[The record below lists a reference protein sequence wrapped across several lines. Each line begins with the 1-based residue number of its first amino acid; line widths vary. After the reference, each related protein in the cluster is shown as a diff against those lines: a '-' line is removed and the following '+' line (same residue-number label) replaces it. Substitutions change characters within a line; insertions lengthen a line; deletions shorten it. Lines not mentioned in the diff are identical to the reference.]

1 LDDGGRLASVVR
13 GVVGV
18 VALAV
23 RARRSRSDGGDDD
36 AVLAECFEEPG
47 GVPKVMLADR
57 MGCLKGGV
65 VANVMV
71 PTPDYVRFATH
82 FGFRPDFCEA
92 ANPESKGVVEA
103 LCRYAQ
109 EDLIVPA
116 GQWAA
121 HPM

>member
-36 AVLAECFEEPG
+36 AVLAECFEAPG

-57 MGCLKGGV
+57 MGCLRGGV

-109 EDLIVPA
+109 EVLIVPA

>member
-36 AVLAECFEEPG
+36 AVLAECFEAPG
-47 GVPKVMLADR
+47 G
-57 MGCLKGGV
+57 
-65 VANVMV
+65 V

-109 EDLIVPA
+109 EVLIVPA